1 MLDSHVGF
9 LNNVTFN
16 NHPDSPT
23 LLNMWSI
30 KNNLA
35 GDNLVYQIE
44 EPQFIQLVVQGKVNF
59 EVFCT
64 LP

>member
-1 MLDSHVGF
+1 MLQSHVGF

-23 LLNMWSI
+23 LLNMWSVQ
-30 KNNLA
+30 NSLA

-44 EPQFIQLVVQGKVNF
+44 EPQFIQLVVQGKVN
-59 EVFCT
+59 
-64 LP
+64 L